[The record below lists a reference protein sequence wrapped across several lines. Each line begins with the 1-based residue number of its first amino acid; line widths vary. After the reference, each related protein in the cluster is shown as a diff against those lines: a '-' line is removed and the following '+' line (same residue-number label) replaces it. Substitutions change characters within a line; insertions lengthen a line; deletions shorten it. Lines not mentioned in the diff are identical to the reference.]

1 MGRDW
6 GDDGRIVW
14 VRVIVGVEEGEGGEE
29 GREMERV
36 LLDIRH
42 EDRVAPVM
50 AHVVDLISYY
60 LGNENTKEL
69 TCETTDLILTTI
81 SHVSP
86 YSPEL

>member
-6 GDDGRIVW
+6 GDDGRVVW
-14 VRVIVGVEEGEGGEE
+14 VRVIVGVEEGGED
-29 GREMERV
+29 REMERV

-69 TCETTDLILTTI
+69 TCVTTDLILTTI
-81 SHVSP
+81 SQVSP